1 MLFAELDRFANVAGL
16 VRENQD
22 GEFAAGNRHER
33 FELEVALI
41 VGGAA
46 VAESH
51 GVMAGAIEPVGEFVH
66 LLFIFLF
73 GVGE

>member
-1 MLFAELDRFANVAGL
+1 MLFAELDGIANVTGF

-22 GEFAAGNRHER
+22 GELAAGNRHER

-46 VAESH
+46 VAESQR
-51 GVMAGAIEPVGEFVH
+51 VMPGAVEPVGELIH
-66 LLFIFLF
+66 LLFIFLLS
-73 GVGE
+73 VGK